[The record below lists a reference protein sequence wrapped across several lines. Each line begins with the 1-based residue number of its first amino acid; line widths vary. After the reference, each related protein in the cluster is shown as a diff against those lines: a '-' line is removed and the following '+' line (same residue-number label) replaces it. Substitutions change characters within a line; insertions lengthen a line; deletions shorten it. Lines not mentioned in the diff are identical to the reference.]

1 MSSTPT
7 MVELDDFGAHFKP
20 SARNSSRSHSLGQV
34 YEPLAFG
41 QPAIG
46 RPCIGPQERWMPRFN
61 TKHVSNGSYNSD
73 QSVRKPSVDE
83 ESVADSNATLDLGY
97 HAMGQK
103 TRHKKHSST
112 STGHQAFDQRSL
124 GTLSLDQQSVRNQSL
139 GHHFMGGPPGGYL
152 ASLQRNVVTNEL
164 PILQQTNP
172 SEGSEKFNP
181 TIEEDGEAS
190 FDLVAPYKGD
200 ATSQHTLERQAD
212 LMLSS
217 DHMLAILSNP
227 RYLTRFREFLARER
241 AGSCST
247 LTYYLNAAKALKAIQ
262 YANALVRLSVDVP
275 ASGIESAEHPVGP
288 IVNTALEQRVLAA
301 LDALTA
307 EELPAFI
314 TSTCINITGKVV
326 EERVRGTL
334 PDNFKGMADALGEVF
349 CLTDPSRP
357 DNPIIFASG
366 EFHHTTQ
373 YGMDYVLGRNC
384 RFLQGPKTNSNSVR
398 RIREA
403 IKAGRHHS
411 ELLINYRRDG
421 SPFMNLLQ
429 MAPLCDSRGNIRYF
443 LGAQIDVSG
452 LVMEGAQMESFQN
465 MQVPKGKSEF
475 QELSELLSPRE
486 LQNVREHGGNLFQP
500 IINEHPNHRLFL
512 QDSDTESEIDS
523 TAQGPDSPT
532 PGPAASLSLTGVYKK
547 YLLVRPYP
555 SLRILFTSP
564 SLQIPGMIQ
573 SSFLNRIGET
583 GAKRDNIVNAMIAG
597 RSVTARIKWMTKF
610 NNQGRHRWIHCTP
623 LLANTGQI
631 GVWMVVV
638 IDDDDD
644 ESSVRWQGNWPTVI
658 TYHYN
663 LQVSSP
669 HLVTMSP
676 NGQAYLINPDS
687 PEGAT
692 RFPQARLAP
701 LANHRTIYVSGTA
714 CCRPDGTWPGV
725 TENPDGKH
733 TLDIRKQTAAVLEN
747 IDNIIKGTMDGK
759 GGIHNVID
767 AVVYILDMESQYA
780 GMNEE
785 WNKVFK
791 TRDSAP
797 ARATIGVRELPDP
810 RMIVEVKAVAVVDI

>member
-7 MVELDDFGAHFKP
+7 MVELDDFGTHFKP
-20 SARNSSRSHSLGQV
+20 SARNPSRSHSLGQA

-46 RPCIGPQERWMPRFN
+46 RPCMGPQERWMPRFN
-61 TKHVSNGSYNSD
+61 TKHVSNGSYNSE
-73 QSVRKPSVDE
+73 QSGRKPSVDQ
-83 ESVADSNATLDLGY
+83 ESVADSTATLELGY

-103 TRHKKHSST
+103 TRHEKHAST
-112 STGHQAFDQRSL
+112 STGHQTFDQRSL
-124 GTLSLDQQSVRNQSL
+124 STLSLDQQSVGNQSL
-139 GHHFMGGPPGGYL
+139 GHHSMGGPPGGYL
-152 ASLQRNVVTNEL
+152 ASRTSFTRDIHSSASNRSVQRNVVTNEL

-172 SEGSEKFNP
+172 SEGSEQFNP

-212 LMLSS
+212 LMFSS

-227 RYLTRFREFLARER
+227 HYLARFREFLARER

-262 YANALVRLSVDVP
+262 YANALVHLSVDVP

-288 IVNTALEQRVLAA
+288 IVNTALEQRVQAA

-314 TSTCINITGKVV
+314 TSTYINITGKVV

-334 PDNFKGMADALGEVF
+334 PDNFKGTADALGEVF

-373 YGMDYVLGRNC
+373 YGRDDVLGRNC
-384 RFLQGPKTNSNSVR
+384 RFLQGPKTNTNSVR

-411 ELLINYRRDG
+411 ELFMNYRRDG

-429 MAPLCDSRGNIRYF
+429 IAPLCDSRGNIRYF

-465 MQVPKGKSEF
+465 MQAQKEKSEF
-475 QELSELLSPRE
+475 QELSELLSPPE

-500 IINEHPNHRLFL
+500 IINEYPNHRLFL

-523 TAQGPDSPT
+523 PSQGPENPT
-532 PGPAASLSLTGVYKK
+532 PGPAPSLSLTGVCKK
-547 YLLVRPYP
+547 AALEYAADYRKGDNNAP
-555 SLRILFTSP
+555 SSKPLGGLRAFGKAYSAWLTSP
-564 SLQIPGMIQ
+564 EWFEKEMYKSLGYETLSDWDKEAAGTNYYNWHPDDLLTMLGMWQRGDVTLISGDESIQ
-573 SSFLNRIGET
+573 
-583 GAKRDNIVNAMIAG
+583 GAL
-597 RSVTARIKWMTKF
+597 SRIKARVLVMPCSTDQYF
-610 NNQGRHRWIHCTP
+610 RWEASEKESRSILHSTFRVIP
-623 LLANTGQI
+623 SIWGHLAGLGCNPADRDF
-631 GVWMVVV
+631 M
-638 IDDDDD
+638 D
-644 ESSVRWQGNWPTVI
+644 
-658 TYHYN
+658 
-663 LQVSSP
+663 
-669 HLVTMSP
+669 
-676 NGQAYLINPDS
+676 QAI
-687 PEGAT
+687 
-692 RFPQARLAP
+692 
-701 LANHRTIYVSGTA
+701 
-714 CCRPDGTWPGV
+714 
-725 TENPDGKH
+725 
-733 TLDIRKQTAAVLEN
+733 AVFLS
-747 IDNIIKGTMDGK
+747 DN
-759 GGIHNVID
+759 
-767 AVVYILDMESQYA
+767 E
-780 GMNEE
+780 
-785 WNKVFK
+785 
-791 TRDSAP
+791 
-797 ARATIGVRELPDP
+797 
-810 RMIVEVKAVAVVDI
+810 